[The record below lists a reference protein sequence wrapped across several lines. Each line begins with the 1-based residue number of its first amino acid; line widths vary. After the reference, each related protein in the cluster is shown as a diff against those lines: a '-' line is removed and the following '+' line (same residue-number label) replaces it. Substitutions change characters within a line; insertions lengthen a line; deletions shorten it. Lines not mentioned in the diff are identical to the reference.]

1 MYNVYIET
9 TIPSYLAGN
18 KTNDII
24 ILGHRQITLEWW
36 RDKRKD
42 YNLFISDVVV
52 EEISAGNPVFSGK
65 RLDSLKGIPILAYN
79 TRIESMASKYMEHFA
94 FPEKLLRDVFHIAY
108 CVHYE
113 IDFLLTWNCKHLAN
127 AHIKLELAR
136 LNRKLGFNT
145 PEICTPEELLDF
157 HKGE

>member
-1 MYNVYIET
+1 MYNVYVET
-9 TIPSYLAGN
+9 SIPSYLAGN
-18 KTNDII
+18 KTSDII
-24 ILGHRQITLEWW
+24 ILGHRQIALEWW
-36 RDKRKD
+36 RNKRRN
-42 YNLFISDVVV
+42 YNLFISDVVI
-52 EEISAGNPVFSGK
+52 EEISAGNPVFSKK
-65 RLDSLKGIPILAYN
+65 RLESLSEIPILAYN
-79 TRIESMASKYMEHFA
+79 TRIEAIASKYMKHFA
-94 FPEKLLRDVFHIAY
+94 LPGKLLRDVFHIAY

-136 LNRKLGFNT
+136 LNSRLGFKT